1 MEKFVREET
10 EDTPEIIFDPENGVF
25 KISKISVPENALEFY
40 APVLEWIKQ
49 YSEEPNIQTK
59 FDFDL
64 EYVNTA
70 SSKQVIQIILLLQKV
85 AEKGD
90 VRVRWFYESIDE
102 DMRAL
107 GARYKKLVN
116 VPFEL
121 VEIDE

>member
-1 MEKFVREET
+1 M
-10 EDTPEIIFDPENGVF
+10 
-25 KISKISVPENALEFY
+25 PENALDFY
-40 APVLEWIKQ
+40 KPVLEWIKE
-49 YSEEPNIQTK
+49 YALHPNVQTI

-90 VRVRWFYESIDE
+90 VKVRWFYESIDE
-102 DMRAL
+102 DMQSL
-107 GARYKKLVN
+107 GKRYQKLVT

-121 VEIDE
+121 VEIE

>member
-10 EDTPEIIFDPENGVF
+10 EDTPEIVFDPESGIF

-49 YSEEPNIQTK
+49 YAEEPNIQTK

-70 SSKQVIQIILLLQKV
+70 SSKQVIQIILLLQ
-85 AEKGD
+85 
-90 VRVRWFYESIDE
+90 
-102 DMRAL
+102 
-107 GARYKKLVN
+107 LVYY
-116 VPFEL
+116 
-121 VEIDE
+121 

>member
-49 YSEEPNIQTK
+49 YAEEPNIQTK

-90 VRVRWFYESIDE
+90 VSVRWFYESIDE
-102 DMRAL
+102 DMKAL
-107 GARYKKLVN
+107 GARYKKLVS
-116 VPFEL
+116 VPKEQKS
-121 VEIDE
+121 VS